1 MTTRF
6 SVPLG
11 GGQLVEQVT
20 AQRWD
25 AAGGGATGPVV
36 VLAHGAGSSLDHPTH
51 RGVCAAVAAAGH
63 PVVGFNFAYAEAGR
77 RAPDRMPRLQACLS
91 AIIAAVTQI
100 WPDRPLVLGG
110 RSMGGR
116 VASLMVAA
124 GTPAAGLA
132 LLNYPV
138 MPGNRRPDSQPR
150 TGHWEH
156 LTGPVLFCQGTRDRL
171 FDRDVFAAA
180 LPLLRAATVTVADV
194 AEADHSFAVPR
205 RTGRTAEDVYAEVA
219 RHISTWIATDIRED
233 APV

>member
-6 SVPLG
+6 SVPLSTE
-11 GGQLVEQVT
+11 QAVQQVT

-25 AAGGGATGPVV
+25 GDGDDAGGPVV
-36 VLAHGAGSSLDHPTH
+36 ILAHGAGSSLDHPIH
-51 RGVCAAVAAAGH
+51 QGVCSAVARAGH
-63 PVVGFNFAYAEAGR
+63 PVVGFNFAYTETGR
-77 RAPDRMPRLQACLS
+77 RAPDRMPRLHACF
-91 AIIAAVTQI
+91 ADVIAAVDQI
-100 WPDRPLVLGG
+100 WPGRGVVLGG

-150 TGHWEH
+150 TGHWEQ

-171 FDRDVFAAA
+171 FDRDVFTAA
-180 LPLLRAATVTVADV
+180 LPLLRSATVTVADI
-194 AEADHSFAVPR
+194 AEADH
-205 RTGRTAEDVYAEVA
+205 
-219 RHISTWIATDIRED
+219 
-233 APV
+233 